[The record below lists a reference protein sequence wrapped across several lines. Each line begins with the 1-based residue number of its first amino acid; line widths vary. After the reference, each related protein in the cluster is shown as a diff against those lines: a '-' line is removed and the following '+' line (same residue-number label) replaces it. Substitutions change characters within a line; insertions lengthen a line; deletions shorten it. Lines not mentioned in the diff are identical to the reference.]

1 MEAVDC
7 LVVGHFD
14 MPLEELASRL
24 RPNRDFSGAFSE
36 IRTNSVRVGKEQLS
50 YSELFG
56 EMCRMSWD
64 VPVRLN
70 PFDAPHSGA
79 IFLANRLRRAGL
91 GARVVNFVSRNGQ
104 ELVSALTGTRFKVV
118 AITTTFYVEPSPITE
133 LVRFIRSVDESAFI
147 VVGGPF
153 VVGRAAKN
161 AVTAAA
167 ELEMLGADAVIFDTQ
182 GEQALVTL
190 VRQVSAAGRP
200 DPGGI
205 PNVAYREPGIRAG
218 TSPGTPGVVTGPRI
232 RESNDLDEHR
242 VTWTDFTA
250 ELTPKLAFLR
260 TARGCSFR
268 CAFCNYPAMAGGH
281 DLAGIGAVCDE
292 LEELAGLGV
301 GHVAFVDDTF
311 NVPLPRF
318 KALMREISRR
328 DLGLHW
334 TSFFRCSN
342 ADEEA
347 FDLMAAAGCEA
358 VFLGIESGDPAI
370 LTAMNKAARVA
381 NYERGIAA
389 LRQRGIMTMASYIV
403 GFPGET
409 KDSVQRTLDFIG
421 ENPTDFHNVQLY
433 FHDRMAPIEARRAE
447 FSLTGS
453 EYSWDHATMD
463 WREAADWVEY
473 AMSTGNGSIPLPLYG
488 FSIWSLPYFRALGF
502 TTDEF
507 KGFTGVA
514 ADVFRDGLFGEV
526 DLASYSEKFRHV
538 ITLDRLAVLPQGDH
552 PPEPPGSGLVTPT
565 GTAG

>member
-1 MEAVDC
+1 VEAVDC
-7 LVVGHFD
+7 LVIGHFD
-14 MPLEELASRL
+14 MRLEELAARL

-56 EMCRMSWD
+56 DLCRVSWD
-64 VPVRLN
+64 MRARLN

-91 GARVVNFVSRNGQ
+91 GAQVVNFVSRNGE
-104 ELVSALTGTRFKVV
+104 ELISALTGARFKVV
-118 AITTTFYVEPSPITE
+118 AITTTFYVEPSPIVE
-133 LVRFIRSVDESAFI
+133 LVRFIRSACEDAFI

-182 GEQALVTL
+182 GEQALLTL

-205 PNVAYREPGIRAG
+205 ANVAYWEPGTRN
-218 TSPGTPGVVTGPRI
+218 VVTGSRV
-232 RESNDLDEHR
+232 RESNDLDDHR
-242 VTWTDFTA
+242 VRWSDFTT
-250 ELTPKLAFLR
+250 ELTPRLAFLR

-281 DLAGIGAVCDE
+281 DLAGIGAACDE

-318 KALMREISRR
+318 KALMREIARR

-381 NYERGIAA
+381 NYERGIRA
-389 LRQRGIMTMASYIV
+389 LRQRGIMTMASYII

-473 AMSTGNGSIPLPLYG
+473 AMSTGSGSIPLPLYG

-502 TTDEF
+502 TTGEF

-526 DLASYSEKFRHV
+526 DLAGYSEKFRHV
-538 ITLDRLAVLPQGDH
+538 LTLDRLKA
-552 PPEPPGSGLVTPT
+552 SGLVTAT